1 MAAEAL
7 IAGRRDEI
15 ADAAQRHAPGRR
27 YWAVVGNGPNRVA
40 AQEIRIKLSEL
51 CYKSIACDTTE
62 DKKHI
67 DLSSEPLI
75 LVCAAGLEGPNADDV
90 GKEVAIYRAHRAA
103 PVVIATDGQ
112 QAFSAALQTLR
123 VPTTHPRLAFVLSAM
138 VGHLF
143 GYEAALAIDGQ
154 ARILREARAAIEASV
169 AAGYDGH
176 RVLEQLAPA
185 LEPLTSRFLD
195 EVRAGSYNGHLE
207 ASTAVRVAALLRYA
221 TGIAPLEAYAVDSGK
236 VGTPGA
242 LIEDLTEALTRAIEE
257 LTRPIDAIKHQAKT
271 VTVGISRSEDALFEA
286 PLVRQVLTTGVARD
300 CLSYRVLRTLAGL
313 DPSVAEV
320 TGFTRYRI
328 EGDVG
333 DNLATVHV
341 VDKGGIAADLVS
353 RTERDPR
360 LRGTKHTVASDH
372 EVMVARGRNDGR
384 TVVIVPESKDT
395 HVTGLALLHVRF
407 HDRLTAEAARS
418 VLKAYRGRY
427 DALRDTVT
435 ETEPSFDEDELAALP
450 VVDLLTAP
458 MHTLA
463 DHWRA

>member
-1 MAAEAL
+1 M
-7 IAGRRDEI
+7 
-15 ADAAQRHAPGRR
+15 
-27 YWAVVGNGPNRVA
+27 
-40 AQEIRIKLSEL
+40 
-51 CYKSIACDTTE
+51 
-62 DKKHI
+62 
-67 DLSSEPLI
+67 
-75 LVCAAGLEGPNADDV
+75 
-90 GKEVAIYRAHRAA
+90 
-103 PVVIATDGQ
+103 
-112 QAFSAALQTLR
+112 
-123 VPTTHPRLAFVLSAM
+123 
-138 VGHLF
+138 
-143 GYEAALAIDGQ
+143 
-154 ARILREARAAIEASV
+154 
-169 AAGYDGH
+169 
-176 RVLEQLAPA
+176 
-185 LEPLTSRFLD
+185 
-195 EVRAGSYNGHLE
+195 
-207 ASTAVRVAALLRYA
+207 
-221 TGIAPLEAYAVDSGK
+221 
-236 VGTPGA
+236 GTPGA

-384 TVVIVPESKDT
+384 TVMIVPESKDT

-407 HDRLTAEAARS
+407 HDRLGVADARS
-418 VLKAYRGRY
+418 NSLTSCICHTSG
-427 DALRDTVT
+427 LL
-435 ETEPSFDEDELAALP
+435 PAAIL
-450 VVDLLTAP
+450 
-458 MHTLA
+458 
-463 DHWRA
+463 